1 MPKVYLTEKGIVKA
15 WVDTPT
21 EIKGFN
27 IVTESYAHVNKTGTS
42 CCVELTVDLATQLLS
57 EKGRVA
63 VAMAVTTNNVG
74 AAGVMGMSERGFF
87 HIKTRVEEE

>member
-1 MPKVYLTEKGIVKA
+1 MPKVYLTEKGIIKA
-15 WVDTPT
+15 WHDTPT

-27 IVTESYAHVNKTGTS
+27 IITESYVEVKKSGTS
-42 CCVELTVDLATQLLS
+42 CCVELTVALATELLS

-63 VAMAVTTNNVG
+63 VAMAVTINNVG

-87 HIKTRVEEE
+87 HVKERVEEE